1 MPGNEGPSAVLPVFE
16 AYQAARLQVVQ
27 ALAEL
32 VVPPEQ
38 RSGAEGKVPSATD
51 AAEYRELLSA
61 LENYA
66 PTLARAVGPLC
77 FDVVPGVQLS
87 ALVSLSRLARSSDKL
102 SGTVAGASVLPH
114 VLSLLSSQMVKK
126 EVRVG
131 AAGMLLQVLRKEEG
145 CRQALEAGV
154 LATLI
159 DAFDEFEPEMK
170 TLALWCLGTLA
181 DSSLAGASAVVDA
194 GGARVATLCLGE
206 LQLPVLRIA
215 ASVLADIAKHEAEL
229 AVAVVGCGALEALAP
244 LLSSR
249 ALVTGRGSPAPAA
262 MALGLIGGYS
272 EELAEAVVEAGAL
285 PVLAQGLRLSDAPHV
300 RALVSNSLRALA
312 GKSEAAAVAIAEA
325 DTLPVL
331 QALAAQPDTGGQRT
345 AALAA
350 LGAIAT
356 RLGEAGAYEHLREMV
371 TQADVVPQTL
381 PPVLHALA
389 VLFGSSE
396 DAGRHQAHFV
406 AAGHMR
412 KLQHLRA
419 GADSVLRGA
428 IEALNGAFPGEVVD
442 QLQPGYEQALLDQ
455 LDNGAP

>member
-249 ALVTGRGSPAPAA
+249 D
-262 MALGLIGGYS
+262 
-272 EELAEAVVEAGAL
+272 
-285 PVLAQGLRLSDAPHV
+285 PVV
-300 RALVSNSLRALA
+300 RAQALRALA
-312 GKSEAAAVAIAEA
+312 QIGKWGMGAGERIPAE
-325 DTLPVL
+325 
-331 QALAAQPDTGGQRT
+331 
-345 AALAA
+345 
-350 LGAIAT
+350 
-356 RLGEAGAYEHLREMV
+356 M
-371 TQADVVPQTL
+371 
-381 PPVLHALA
+381 
-389 VLFGSSE
+389 
-396 DAGRHQAHFV
+396 
-406 AAGHMR
+406 
-412 KLQHLRA
+412 
-419 GADSVLRGA
+419 
-428 IEALNGAFPGEVVD
+428 
-442 QLQPGYEQALLDQ
+442 
-455 LDNGAP
+455 